1 MNGTIK
7 LDTATDIPGRT
18 RNWATQGAVAAG
30 RGVVLFGFT
39 LTSLVLWAAL
49 LTAVAL
55 IPLGVGLPLT
65 AVALR
70 AMRGLEAKAW
80 RHAADWCG
88 FAAAAPRP
96 ARPARQEEQEPSF
109 WVRFGSLMADP
120 DTWRSLLWS
129 TVDILAGWLLT
140 LAPASLIA
148 WGLFGAVMPAVW
160 HPIVT
165 AHGNNWYAFIHV
177 TTASTAWL
185 SVALGIAFIALS
197 LRCASWLLRR
207 YAALARS
214 FQDPRPN
221 TRTKTSLQYGA
232 CEPKKWASA
241 GVCGSSPRW

>member
-1 MNGTIK
+1 MNETIK
-7 LDTATDIPGRT
+7 LDTVTDIPGRT
-18 RNWATQGAVAAG
+18 GNWATQGAVAAG

-39 LTSLVLWAAL
+39 LASLVLWAVL

-80 RHAADWCG
+80 RHVADWCG
-88 FAAAAPRP
+88 SAAVAPRP
-96 ARPARQEEQEPSF
+96 AGPARQEEREPSF
-109 WVRFGSLMADP
+109 WVRFGSLVADP

-129 TVDILAGWLLT
+129 TVDILAGWLIT

-148 WGLFGAVMPAVW
+148 WGLFGVVMPAVW

-185 SVALGIAFIALS
+185 SVALGIAFIALG
-197 LRCASWLLRR
+197 LLTAPWLLRR

-214 FQDPRPN
+214 LQDPR
-221 TRTKTSLQYGA
+221 LI
-232 CEPKKWASA
+232 PKLK
-241 GVCGSSPRW
+241 

>member
-1 MNGTIK
+1 MMNAAITM
-7 LDTATDIPGRT
+7 DATSGNQPRT
-18 RNWATQGAVAAG
+18 GNWATRGAVAVR

-39 LTSLVLWAAL
+39 LASLVLWTVL

-65 AVALR
+65 AITLR
-70 AMRGLEAKAW
+70 AMRGLEAKAR
-80 RHAADWCG
+80 RHVADWCG

-96 ARPARQEEQEPSF
+96 AGPASQEVREPSF

-140 LAPASLIA
+140 LAPAALIA
-148 WGLFGAVMPAVW
+148 WGLFGVAMPAVW

-185 SVALGIAFIALS
+185 SAALGIAFIALG
-197 LRCASWLLRR
+197 LLTAPWLLRR
-207 YAALARS
+207 YPALVR
-214 FQDPRPN
+214 
-221 TRTKTSLQYGA
+221 SLQA
-232 CEPKKWASA
+232 PA
-241 GVCGSSPRW
+241 